1 MFWDQEIDY
10 MSSANKQSVLIID
23 SDNAIVNNLTKRF
36 KKRDMVVITAKDGY
50 EGYVR
55 ACKEA
60 PILLF

>member
-1 MFWDQEIDY
+1 
-10 MSSANKQSVLIID
+10 MSSSNKQSVLIID

-55 ACKEA
+55 A
-60 PILLF
+60 